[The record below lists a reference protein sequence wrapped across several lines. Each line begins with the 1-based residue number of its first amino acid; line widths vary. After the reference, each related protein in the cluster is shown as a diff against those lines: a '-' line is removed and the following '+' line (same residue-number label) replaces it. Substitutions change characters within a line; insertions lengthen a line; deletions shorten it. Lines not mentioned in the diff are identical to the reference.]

1 MSAGGLNDLGL
12 AGKSGLNIEAW
23 LRGLGLE
30 HYAEA
35 FRENAIDGEILPK
48 LTADDLKDIGVTVV
62 GHRRKIFE
70 AIAILR
76 AASEPAPSAAQPPA
90 PGPKTASAPKPVPAP
105 AVQLVPSQAERRQLT
120 VMFVDL
126 VGSTELSSRLDPEE
140 MGDLL
145 RAYQDAV
152 TGEVLRFQGHVA
164 KFMGDGVLAYF
175 GWPRARED
183 QTERAVR
190 AGLAISEAV
199 GRRPVPGG
207 TKLAPRVGIATGL
220 VVVGE
225 LVGTGVAQEQA
236 VVGATPNRAARLQ
249 QLAAT
254 GTVVVDEP
262 TRRLVGGLFELEEL
276 TDLALKGLSE
286 PQRAYRVLG
295 EGQAEGRF
303 EALHGGADL
312 APLVGREHELAL
324 LLERWERAKDGDG
337 QVVLLGGEPGIGKSR
352 LLRSL
357 RERLEGESYLP
368 LSQYCSPSHRTSA
381 LYPVIGHIDR
391 AAGLVRDDTP
401 AQKLDKLESLLA
413 RATPDPGEAA
423 PLIAAL
429 LSIPTGDRYPALGLT
444 PQRQKERTLGVLLGQ
459 LASLAARAPVLEI
472 FEDVHWADPTTLE
485 LMDLVI
491 DRARSLH
498 VLVLITYRPEF
509 VPRWTG
515 DAHVTL
521 LTLSRL
527 PRRQGAAMIEQVT
540 GGRDLPPEVLEQIVE
555 RTDGVPLFVEELTKA
570 VLESGLLT
578 EEAEGYSLAS
588 PLPPLAIPSTL
599 QDSLMARLD
608 RHAPVKEVAQ
618 IGAVIGREFS
628 HELLAAATGLSAA
641 DLDSA
646 TEQLVSSGLVFRRQT
661 GRYMFKHALVQDA
674 AYGSLLISRRQQLH
688 ARIAQL
694 LEERF
699 PETAEAEPELLAHHF
714 GQAGLAEKA
723 VAFHERAGRRALARS
738 ALAEALSQ
746 FSGALERLRELPPSE
761 ASLRRELA
769 IRLALGSGY
778 VAAHGVSAPVTAEAY
793 RRAAALCEELDDT
806 RELFPVLYGLC
817 LCHLYAAE
825 LPEARAVAERLLR
838 LAEADNDRGL
848 SFFAH
853 RAGGVSALPAG
864 DFAEARSHLETAL
877 ELYDAD
883 EHRSPAFVY
892 AFDPRVVCLD
902 YLARTLLPLGF
913 PRRALDVNEEAI
925 DEARRL
931 AHQNS
936 LALPLFFGGVLRQ
949 ILDDRAGVEALASE
963 LARVADEAGF
973 RFWGAGA
980 SILHGWTLAK
990 GGDWAAGGA
999 EIRRGT
1005 DAWRATGAEYMVP
1018 YFLAL
1023 LAWTEL
1029 GIGRAGAALQLLAD
1043 ARVRVERTGERWFA
1057 TEILRLEGEAHMAF
1071 GRDRQAQAQACFAA
1085 ALETA
1090 AGQGAKLWELRAAL
1104 SLARVE
1110 PDTALLKRLR
1120 RLCTAVADDSL
1131 PELEAA
1137 RVLVREGGLAQAS

>member
-1 MSAGGLNDLGL
+1 
-12 AGKSGLNIEAW
+12 LNIEAW

-337 QVVLLGGEPGIGKSR
+337 QVVLLGG
-352 LLRSL
+352 
-357 RERLEGESYLP
+357 
-368 LSQYCSPSHRTSA
+368 
-381 LYPVIGHIDR
+381 
-391 AAGLVRDDTP
+391 
-401 AQKLDKLESLLA
+401 
-413 RATPDPGEAA
+413 
-423 PLIAAL
+423 
-429 LSIPTGDRYPALGLT
+429 PALGLT